1 LLEEILGHLD
11 GDKSALLACT
21 RACRALAD
29 VARRQLYR
37 RVTIRST
44 KQWCSFSDILEHV
57 PSLIPLVRVLVLQE
71 CTQRA
76 WTRVDF
82 IERAVQREYLNP
94 GSRLGVLLAGLEIS
108 GLKAFGGRTLEW
120 FSTHLLEVTT
130 LRLDGVNLPAPMA
143 AALLEPRPRLRS
155 VALRARMPY
164 WEWKP
169 QASMSFFGRFEE
181 LEIDGNFL
189 QCVGPHA
196 WRSVVSDNFRL
207 WSLTL
212 RSLGPNMISA
222 LLLALD
228 VIGGALRR
236 LDIVCISRTWPE
248 GKCIRV
254 YRHCFSRN

>member
-1 LLEEILGHLD
+1 
-11 GDKSALLACT
+11 
-21 RACRALAD
+21 
-29 VARRQLYR
+29 
-37 RVTIRST
+37 VTIRSA

-71 CTQRA
+71 CTQRVR
-76 WTRVDF
+76 TRVDF
-82 IERAVQREYLNP
+82 IERAVQREYLDP
-94 GSRLGVLLAGLEIS
+94 GSRLGVLLAGVETLEIS

-130 LRLDGVNLPAPMA
+130 LRLDGVNLTAPMA
-143 AALLEPRPRLRS
+143 AALLESRPRLRS

-169 QASMSFFGRFEE
+169 QATTSFLGRFEE

-189 QCVGPHA
+189 QCVGPHV
-196 WRSVVSDNFRL
+196 WRSVGSDDFRL
-207 WSLTL
+207 WGLTL
-212 RSLGPNMISA
+212 RSLGPNMIPA

-228 VIGGALRR
+228 IIGGALRR

-248 GKCIRV
+248 GKCTRV
-254 YRHCFSRN
+254 SRHLLFQELTFLLFRHCREHPLPMQLFGRAVLE